1 MAAIGRNN
9 RTRPNTKPNAAY
21 GRDGDDVLTVDN
33 EHADALVYADMPSGP
48 EKGTRGGVGG
58 GSVYDA
64 ASTVASYADVELATS
79 SAGAGAGADATRMQV
94 RNDPDA
100 EIVRGEDAGN
110 TYDMPAPGR
119 VRGNTL
125 VQQANVVYAVPGME
139 AAAEGDVVYSAA
151 SAATVYGKEDG
162 QTAAALYSVINLD
175 GKKEERK
182 KTAAAAAANRKDNTE
197 AGFES
202 EL

>member
-1 MAAIGRNN
+1 M
-9 RTRPNTKPNAAY
+9 
-21 GRDGDDVLTVDN
+21 LTVDN

-64 ASTVASYADVELATS
+64 ASTVAYADGELATS
-79 SAGAGAGADATRMQV
+79 SAGADAARMQV

-175 GKKEERK
+175 GKKKEERK
-182 KTAAAAAANRKDNTE
+182 KTAAANRKDNTE